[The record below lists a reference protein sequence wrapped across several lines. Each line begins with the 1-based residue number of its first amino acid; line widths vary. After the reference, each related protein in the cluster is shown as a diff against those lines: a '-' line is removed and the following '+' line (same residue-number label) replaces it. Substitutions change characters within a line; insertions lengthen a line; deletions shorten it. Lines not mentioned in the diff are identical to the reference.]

1 MSKTDQLRAMR
12 EARFGRKKPNPFED
26 AARGRDPVTKGGS
39 HVTEPASHI
48 VHEPLKV
55 ESGRKRR
62 SAPAP
67 QRPGGEM
74 PGPTLSAP
82 VEQRSARQ
90 SHKLEVEGSN
100 PSRATK
106 NTPEA
111 SGTARKAPSGSLS
124 GGPSRN
130 SVRASPIPV
139 AKEPEASGHNRRD
152 EASSPRHRG
161 SSRLR
166 AGRTAQDAAPSSDG
180 GRVAIQ
186 AECPVCAARRM
197 ARAAAQKKWRKGR
210 QAEKRSK

>member
-1 MSKTDQLRAMR
+1 MGDAGIALACSVYLCSIYAMSKTDQLRAMR
-12 EARFGRKKPNPFED
+12 EARIGRKKPNPFED
-26 AARGRDPVTKGGS
+26 AARGRDPVKKGGN
-39 HVTEPASHI
+39 HVAEPASHI
-48 VHEPLKV
+48 VKNEPSKV
-55 ESGRKRR
+55 DLGRKRR

-106 NTPEA
+106 
-111 SGTARKAPSGSLS
+111 S
-124 GGPSRN
+124 
-130 SVRASPIPV
+130 IP
-139 AKEPEASGHNRRD
+139 
-152 EASSPRHRG
+152 
-161 SSRLR
+161 
-166 AGRTAQDAAPSSDG
+166 
-180 GRVAIQ
+180 
-186 AECPVCAARRM
+186 ECPVCAARRT